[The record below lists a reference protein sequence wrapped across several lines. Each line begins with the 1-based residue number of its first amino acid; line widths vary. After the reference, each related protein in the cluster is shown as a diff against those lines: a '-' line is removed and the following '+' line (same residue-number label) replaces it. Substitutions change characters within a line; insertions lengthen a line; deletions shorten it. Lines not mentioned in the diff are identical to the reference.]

1 MEEFLENYPPVLSVD
16 KVAEILSITPKTV
29 RNLIKSGEITG
40 IKVGRLLRIPKYR
53 LVEYLEREE
62 AS

>member
-1 MEEFLENYPPVLSVD
+1 MEEYLENYPPVLSVD
-16 KVAEILSITPKTV
+16 EVAEILSITPKTV

-40 IKVGRLLRIPKYR
+40 IKVGRLLRIPKHR
-53 LVEYLEREE
+53 LVEYLERGK

>member
-1 MEEFLENYPPVLSVD
+1 MEEYLENYPPVLSVD
-16 KVAEILSITPKTV
+16 EVAEILSITPKTV

-53 LVEYLEREE
+53 LVEYLERGKT
-62 AS
+62 S